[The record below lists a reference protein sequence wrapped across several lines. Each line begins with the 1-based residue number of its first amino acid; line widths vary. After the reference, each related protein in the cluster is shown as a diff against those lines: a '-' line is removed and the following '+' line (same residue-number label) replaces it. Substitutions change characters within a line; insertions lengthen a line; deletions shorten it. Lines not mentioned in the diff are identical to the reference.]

1 MKKRIMCALLTL
13 IMLVSL
19 VPMGAAAATQSI
31 SESAITVLKQLEK
44 YDSECT
50 QYGTEYRNGYGTICT
65 LSGDHANHK
74 INEKTADK
82 ALRAKLQELDNA
94 VNTFA
99 TKTGKALTQGQHDA
113 LVVFSYDVG
122 TSWMNG
128 TGVMRSAVVNGLTG
142 NDFINTIC
150 GFKSDDNDQRR
161 RVEAGMYLEGLYSSN
176 HPYHY
181 AYVDFNANGGN
192 MVENTRFYY
201 DYNESI
207 TITRTPSKAGHI
219 FMGWYTEDGALIKT
233 LNADTARIKLV
244 AHWQSV
250 SNPQYAAKSYPIS
263 YKVNV
268 GQFTSRQPKEWP
280 HVNAPDKGSVIEAG
294 STVKISDEF
303 IDMDGYRWCRLSG
316 TGWLKVGTYSGDST
330 NVEIDVIVTVTNDYV
345 RSRRNATIHSGQN
358 GTYHK
363 GDKLRIINTA
373 SADGFLWGQVANDDY
388 EATGWVALMYTD
400 WNTAKNSNASSNNV
414 MATAVINCEGYLNVR
429 READADS
436 AIVGALANG
445 DTVAINEIK
454 FVNGHQWGRT
464 DNGWILLTYAKV
476 TIHQN
481 NLSYSNS
488 ADVLAYTFT
497 GVARNDVT
505 ARVDAS
511 DASDAIGSVIKK
523 GTKVA
528 ISLLKDNGGVV
539 WGYNGTGWI
548 KKADIHMDAAQ
559 YLVVAEA
566 VTVREDAGSSYAS
579 KEKVIKGVELDIV
592 DVKVVDAT
600 IWGKTEKYGGWVNLA
615 SKYVQRTNAPIIEKE
630 DTDVISGLV
639 ATVVNTDK
647 VRVRQTGSTTAAQID
662 TLSGGTTVA
671 VWEANDNETW
681 FKVDSNQNGTYDYDG
696 DGWVYSKYLDIY
708 EGTIGG
714 SDESGEGTTSGSGA
728 VETGLG
734 IVANTYTGV
743 NVRTGAGTGNAQV
756 GKILAGTTVEI
767 LEVKSVGAAKW
778 GRVAQGWIC
787 MDYVTMIKNY
797 VIPGESTNTN
807 TNANNNNAG
816 TNAGGS
822 TTTTEGST
830 TVSSTPAVY
839 VGATTNAVEVLKT
852 ADTDALSIRSLP
864 AGSKVTIQEL
874 RKVTTKIV
882 ASVGTVVDG
891 NTVTETES
899 VTYETT
905 YWARVNDGWIIDP
918 ENNLQLN
925 SLDEIVYTAT
935 SDSANLYKAPNGSKH
950 ETLDKG
956 AQIAVTT
963 LEIHGDKV
971 WGYVEDLGNGT
982 WVRLDEVAEGAI
994 DTTPVPTKPQAPSDQ
1009 LILGSTGNTANNG
1022 TNGFVNNN
1030 AGYRYTGT
1038 VIRTNSLN
1046 VRATASQG
1054 AALTTTLKSGAALVI
1069 YETTVNEGMAWGR
1082 CDAGWVY
1089 LYYVD
1094 LQPCNNAVDAKVVY
1108 NENTIAYTDA
1118 NCTSV
1123 AGTYSRMSVVD
1134 IYEVVGNMAKT
1145 DLGWVHTDN
1154 LG

>member
-1 MKKRIMCALLTL
+1 MKKRIMCAMLTL

-19 VPMGAAAATQSI
+19 VPMGASAAGKAI
-31 SESAITVLKQLEK
+31 SESAITVLKQLET
-44 YDSECT
+44 YDSKCT
-50 QYGTEYRNGYGTICT
+50 QYGTEYRNGYGTIC
-65 LSGDHANHK
+65 SQKGDHAAHK

-82 ALRAKLQELDNA
+82 ALRAKLAELDAA
-94 VNTFA
+94 VNAFSA
-99 TKTGKALTQGQHDA
+99 KTGKTLTQGQHDA

-128 TGVMRSAVVNGLTG
+128 TGVMRSAVVNGLVG

-150 GFKSDDNDQRR
+150 GFKSNDDDDRR
-161 RVEAGMYLEGLYSSN
+161 RVEAGMYLDGLYSSN
-176 HPYHY
+176 HPYNY
-181 AYVDFNANGGN
+181 AWVEFDANGGN
-192 MVENTRFYY
+192 MVENEVFYY
-201 DYNESI
+201 DYDESI
-207 TITRTPSKAGHI
+207 TITRTPSKPGHI
-219 FMGWYTEDGALIKT
+219 FMGWYTEGGAWIRT
-233 LNADTARIKLV
+233 LNVDTARIKLV
-244 AHWQSV
+244 AHWQSIA
-250 SNPQYAAKSYPIS
+250 SPSYSDVEYYMNI
-263 YKVNV
+263 
-268 GQFTSRQPKEWP
+268 GAFTSRQPKELP
-280 HVNAPDKGSVIEAG
+280 NKDAADKGDKISSG
-294 STVKISDEF
+294 KTVKISQEF
-303 IDMDGYRWCRLSG
+303 IDADGNRWCRLSG
-316 TGWLKVGTYSGDST
+316 SGWVQMGAYSGDSSG
-330 NVEIDVIVTVTNDYV
+330 VEIDVIVTVTNDYV
-345 RSRRNATIHSGQN
+345 RSRKNATIHSSQN

-363 GDKLRIINTA
+363 GDKLRIINTD
-373 SADGFLWGQVANDDY
+373 SGDGFLWGQVANDDY
-388 EATGWVALMYTD
+388 EAIGWVALMYTD
-400 WNTAKNSNASSNNV
+400 WNSAKDSNASSGSV

-436 AIVGALANG
+436 AIVGALAKG
-445 DTVAINEIK
+445 DTVDIHEIK
-454 FVNGHQWGRT
+454 FVNGHEWGRT
-464 DNGWILLTYAKV
+464 NNGWILLTYAKV

-481 NLSYSNS
+481 NLGYSNS

-497 GVARNDVT
+497 GAVRNDLY
-505 ARVDAS
+505 AKADAS
-511 DASDAIGSVIKK
+511 DAADNVGSKIKK
-523 GTKVA
+523 STKVA
-528 ISLLKDNGGVV
+528 ISLLKDNGGEI

-548 KKADIHMDAAQ
+548 KKSDIHMDTAQ
-559 YLVVAEA
+559 YIVVADA
-566 VTVREDAGSSYAS
+566 VTVRENAGSSFAG
-579 KEKVIKGVELDIV
+579 KEKVVKGVELDIV

-630 DTDVISGLV
+630 DDDHVTGLI

-647 VRVRQTGSTTAAQID
+647 VRVRETSSTSSAQVG
-662 TLSGGTTVA
+662 TLTGGTTVA
-671 VWEANDNETW
+671 VWEVNKDEDW
-681 FKVDSNQNGTYDYDG
+681 YKVDSNKNGTYDYKG
-696 DGWVYSKYLDIY
+696 DGWVYSKYLDIQK
-708 EGTIGG
+708 GSVGG
-714 SDESGEGTTSGSGA
+714 SDKPTENNGVGPAA

-767 LEVKSVGAAKW
+767 LEVKQAGASKW
-778 GRVAQGWIC
+778 GRVSQGWIC
-787 MDYVTMIKNY
+787 MDYVTMVKNY
-797 VIPGESTNTN
+797 PIAGSNTNTN
-807 TNANNNNAG
+807 TNSNAG

-839 VGATTNAVEVLKT
+839 VGATTKEVEVLKT
-852 ADTDALSIRSLP
+852 ADKDALSVRTL
-864 AGSKVTIQEL
+864 AVGSKITIQEL

-882 ASVGTVVDG
+882 ASMGSVVDG
-891 NTVTETES
+891 NTITETES

-905 YWARVNDGWIIDP
+905 YWARINDGWIADP
-918 ENNLQLN
+918 ENSLQLN
-925 SLDEIVYTAT
+925 SLDETIYTSTSGNANVYKT
-935 SDSANLYKAPNGSKH
+935 PNGAKH

-971 WGYVEDLGNGT
+971 WGYVEDIGNGT

-994 DTTPVPTKPQAPSDQ
+994 DTTPAPTQPQAPSNQ
-1009 LILGSTGNTANNG
+1009 LVLGSTGNTANNG
-1022 TNGFVNNN
+1022 TNGFVNN
-1030 AGYRYTGT
+1030 AGGYRYTGT
-1038 VIRTNSLN
+1038 VIRTNSVN
-1046 VRATASQG
+1046 VRATASQT
-1054 AALTTTLKSGAALVI
+1054 ATLTTTLKGGAALVI
-1069 YETTVNEGMAWGR
+1069 YETTINEGMAWGR

-1118 NCTSV
+1118 NCSAV